1 MKLVRSICLSS
12 DAVRD
17 KRRVIPEFLPGYS
30 GGMVVNMVKGIN
42 ELDNMQIDVLK
53 EIGNIGA
60 GNAATALAKM
70 LNKKVDMDVPRV
82 KVLEFGEVSETL
94 GGAELPVVG
103 ILLKMEGDLTGSI
116 MFILQ
121 QKAAAMLVCMLMGM
135 STDSLEK
142 EFTERPFT
150 EIEVS
155 ALKEIGNILTGSYLS
170 ALSDLT
176 NLKIVPSVPD
186 MAIDMAG
193 AILSVP
199 AIEFGKVGDTVLYI
213 ETEFTEGEDKVVGDF
228 LLVPDLKTYD
238 ILLKALGVIA

>member
-1 MKLVRSICLSS
+1 
-12 DAVRD
+12 
-17 KRRVIPEFLPGYS
+17 
-30 GGMVVNMVKGIN
+30 MVKGID
-42 ELDNMQIDVLK
+42 ELDNMQLDVLR

-70 LNKKVDMDVPRV
+70 LNRKVDMDVPRV
-82 KVLEFGEVSETL
+82 KILEFKEVSETL

-103 ILLKMEGDLTGSI
+103 ILLKVDGDLTGSI

-121 QKAAAMLVCMLMGM
+121 QKAATILVNMLMGM
-135 STDSLEK
+135 PTDVAE
-142 EFTERPFT
+142 ENCCDRPFT
-150 EIEVS
+150 ELEVS
-155 ALKEIGNILTGSYLS
+155 ALKEIGNILAGSYLS
-170 ALSDLT
+170 ALSSLT
-176 NLKIVPSVPD
+176 NLKILPSVPD

-213 ETEFTEGEDKVVGDF
+213 ETEFSEGNDKVVGDF